1 MLNST
6 LVLLPLSRSLSLSL
20 PLPRSISFSLA
31 LALLLSSPLAA
42 QTQAQAA
49 PKASAADVAWLTGCW
64 ELDRGKRHVVEHWT
78 APEGGTLLGVSRTV
92 SDGKT
97 VEYEFLLIRERGG
110 DGNGAGGVGAGAGGG
125 LEYVAK
131 PSGQPEAVF
140 AATRVTADEVLFEN
154 PQHDFP
160 QRIRYKKQ
168 PDGGLAARIE
178 GTLNGAA
185 RGIDFAYRA
194 ATCGR

>member
-1 MLNST
+1 MLNLTS
-6 LVLLPLSRSLSLSL
+6 VVLPLSVSLLASLPAALSLSLSL
-20 PLPRSISFSLA
+20 LLA
-31 LALLLSSPLAA
+31 SPLVSHAH
-42 QTQAQAA
+42 AQAPA
-49 PKASAADVAWLTGCW
+49 AASSRAKASAPDVAWLGGCW
-64 ELDRGKRHVVEHWT
+64 ELTRGRRHIVEQWM

-92 SDGKT
+92 ADGKT
-97 VEYEFLLIRERGG
+97 VEHEFLLIRER
-110 DGNGAGGVGAGAGGG
+110 DGG

-140 AATRVTADEVLFEN
+140 TAARVTADEVLFEN

-168 PDGGLAARIE
+168 PDGALTARIE
-178 GTLNGAA
+178 GTMTGTE

>member
-1 MLNST
+1 MLNPT
-6 LVLLPLSRSLSLSL
+6 LV
-20 PLPRSISFSLA
+20 F
-31 LALLLSSPLAA
+31 LLLSSLAPQAPL
-42 QTQAQAA
+42 
-49 PKASAADVAWLTGCW
+49 KASAPDVAWLTGCW
-64 ELDRGKRHVVEHWT
+64 DLDRGRRHVVEHWT

-92 SDGKT
+92 ADGKT
-97 VEYEFLLIRERGG
+97 VEYEFLLIRER
-110 DGNGAGGVGAGAGGG
+110 DGA

-131 PSGQPEAVF
+131 PSGQPEAIFV
-140 AATRVTADEVLFEN
+140 ASRVTADEVLFEN

-185 RGIDFAYRA
+185 RGIDFTYRA
-194 ATCGR
+194 ASCAR

>member
-6 LVLLPLSRSLSLSL
+6 LVFLPLSRS
-20 PLPRSISFSLA
+20 LPRSISFSLA
-31 LALLLSSPLAA
+31 LSLLLSSPLAA
-42 QTQAQAA
+42 QAQAQAP
-49 PKASAADVAWLTGCW
+49 PKASAADVTWLTGCW

-110 DGNGAGGVGAGAGGG
+110 DGNGAGGVGAGGG